1 MAAWTG
7 RRRPWGW
14 RNGSGYLEV
23 TVNAP
28 GGDWCNRWMWDH
40 RRGFCF
46 GKNPATGI
54 IGVSAERYAEI
65 FDSEQFLI
73 LQVEGVK

>member
-1 MAAWTG
+1 MSAWTG
-7 RRRPWGW
+7 IRKPWGW

-28 GGDWCNRWMWDH
+28 SGDWCNRWMWDH
-40 RRGFCF
+40 RRGFMWL
-46 GKNPATGI
+46 T
-54 IGVSAERYAEI
+54 VSGPGAKRYQEI

-73 LQVEGVK
+73 LQVEGVSK